1 MIDKIWRIIIPPV
14 VFAGIN
20 IVVRTVFSW
29 HSVYENIKGVN
40 GNMVEADEI
49 FQEKTIL
56 IMLITMLITIPVML
70 IMMKKDEDM
79 KVFKTFGQHYK
90 QVSFQGFY
98 LLIPLGIT
106 MCLGLTKLVTLIP
119 IQDALKSYEETV
131 SSYEESSMILR
142 VLVLCILTPIAEE
155 LVYRGLLY
163 KRLKEYNEKI
173 IAGYISA
180 IIFGVAHFNL
190 IQGIYA
196 FFAGIIFIYV
206 YEKYRTIFA
215 PVFLHMVV
223 NTMALISS
231 EFEIFYKINNLLLS
245 KVFFMI
251 IELLFMALMIRLI
264 WKKRLF
270 NSEKKYYNT

>member
-79 KVFKTFGQHYK
+79 KGFKTFGQHYK

-251 IELLFMALMIRLI
+251 IELIFMALMIRLI